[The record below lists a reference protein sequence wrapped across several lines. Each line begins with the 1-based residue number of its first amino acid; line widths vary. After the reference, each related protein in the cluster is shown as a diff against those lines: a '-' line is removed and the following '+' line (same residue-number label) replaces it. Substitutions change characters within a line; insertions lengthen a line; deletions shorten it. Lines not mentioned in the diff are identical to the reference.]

1 MADDDLHEKIRKF
14 GASVDAADSEPPES
28 ESDRP
33 SQVTIRWEL
42 NKGKIKWGRT
52 IAACLF
58 ACGSIAEVV
67 VELLSKDGFI
77 SKLVALFHH

>member
-1 MADDDLHEKIRKF
+1 MADDDLQERIRKF
-14 GASVDAADSEPPES
+14 GASVEATDSEPPTS
-28 ESDRP
+28 EGDRP

-42 NKGKIKWGRT
+42 SKGKVKWGRT
-52 IAACLF
+52 VAACLF

-77 SKLVALFHH
+77 SKIVALFHG

>member
-1 MADDDLHEKIRKF
+1 MADDDLQEKIRKF
-14 GASVDAADSEPPES
+14 GASVEAADSEPPAS

-42 NKGKIKWGRT
+42 NKGKVKWGRT

-58 ACGSIAEVV
+58 ASGSIAEVI
-67 VELLSKDGFI
+67 VELLSEDGII
-77 SKLVALFHH
+77 SKIVGLFHH